1 MPKLFSSQS
10 KKFLMQIDKPEKD
23 LNKFICDNWLSLFP
37 HLRLVASEFSL
48 TGNVREIDKSGR
60 IDILA
65 YNPSTRKFVVFELKK
80 DYDRN
85 ITQQS
90 SDYLDFV
97 QENFEKVYL
106 CAYQTYK
113 CDLPEFTQ
121 IIRDQVEIVL
131 IAKRFNPTHIE
142 RVKKKSKENNITLI
156 KYYWFEDNLIFIDY
170 INNDPDTF
178 NNESVSAKKINKIKQ
193 IVDQD
198 PDYYAIEQYFG
209 LKPEAKIAFTCFY
222 EFLKKSTNITI
233 EAQQSKMKVTTS
245 NTSFSVIGL
254 GGKTGRK
261 AILQINTNIDVLH
274 DKKLDI
280 IIAEDRYRGEG
291 QKKKGSIGSERY
303 ELYLRNLDEVKLF
316 CAFLENSSLI

>member
-23 LNKFICDNWLSLFP
+23 LNQFICDNWLSLFP
-37 HLRLVASEFSL
+37 HLKLVASEFSL
-48 TGNVREIDKSGR
+48 AGNVREIDKSGR

-85 ITQQS
+85 ITQQA

-106 CAYQTYK
+106 GAYQTYK

-121 IIRDQVEIVL
+121 VIRDQVEIVL

-142 RVKKKSKENNITLI
+142 RVKKSKGNNITLI

-170 INNDPDTF
+170 INNDPDAV
-178 NNESVSAKKINKIKQ
+178 NIESINAKKINKIKQ

-198 PDYYAIEQYFG
+198 PDYSAIEQYFG
-209 LKPEAKIAFTCFY
+209 LKPEAKIAFTYFY
-222 EFLKKSTNITI
+222 EFLKKLTNIAI

-245 NTSFSVIGL
+245 NTSFSVIGM

-261 AILQINTNIDVLH
+261 AILQINTNIDVLAH
-274 DKKLDI
+274 QKLDNI
-280 IIAEDRYRGEG
+280 IIEDRYRGEG
-291 QKKKGSIGSERY
+291 QKKKGSLGSERY
-303 ELYLRNLDEVKLF
+303 ELYIRSQDEMQQF
-316 CAFLENSSLI
+316 CAFLEESSLI

>member
-23 LNKFICDNWLSLFP
+23 LNQFICDNWLSLFP
-37 HLRLVASEFSL
+37 HLKLVASEFSL
-48 TGNVREIDKSGR
+48 AGNVREIDKSGR

-85 ITQQS
+85 ITQQA

-106 CAYQTYK
+106 GAYQTYK

-121 IIRDQVEIVL
+121 VIRDQVEIVL

-142 RVKKKSKENNITLI
+142 RVKKSKGNNITLI

-170 INNDPDTF
+170 INNDPDAV
-178 NNESVSAKKINKIKQ
+178 NIESINAKKINKIKQ

-198 PDYYAIEQYFG
+198 PDYSAIEQYFG
-209 LKPEAKIAFTCFY
+209 LKPEAKIAFTYFY
-222 EFLKKSTNITI
+222 EFLKKLTNIAI

-245 NTSFSVIGL
+245 NTSFSVIGM

-261 AILQINTNIDVLH
+261 A
-274 DKKLDI
+274 
-280 IIAEDRYRGEG
+280 
-291 QKKKGSIGSERY
+291 
-303 ELYLRNLDEVKLF
+303 
-316 CAFLENSSLI
+316 

>member
-23 LNKFICDNWLSLFP
+23 LNQFICDNWLSLFP
-37 HLRLVASEFSL
+37 HLKLVASEFSL
-48 TGNVREIDKSGR
+48 AGNVREIDKSGR

-85 ITQQS
+85 ITQQA

-106 CAYQTYK
+106 GAYQTYK

-121 IIRDQVEIVL
+121 VVRDQVEIVL

-142 RVKKKSKENNITLI
+142 RVKKSKGNNITLI

-170 INNDPDTF
+170 INNDPDAV
-178 NNESVSAKKINKIKQ
+178 NIESINAKKINKIKQ

-198 PDYYAIEQYFG
+198 PDYSAIEQYFG
-209 LKPEAKIAFTCFY
+209 LKPEAKIAFTYFY
-222 EFLKKSTNITI
+222 EFLKKLTNIAI

-245 NTSFSVIGL
+245 NTSFSVIGM

-261 AILQINTNIDVLH
+261 AILQINTNIDVLAH
-274 DKKLDI
+274 QKLDNI
-280 IIAEDRYRGEG
+280 IIEDRYRGEG
-291 QKKKGSIGSERY
+291 QKKKGSLGSERY
-303 ELYLRNLDEVKLF
+303 ELYIRSQDEMQQF
-316 CAFLENSSLI
+316 CAFLEESSLI

>member
-23 LNKFICDNWLSLFP
+23 LNQFICDNWLSLFP
-37 HLRLVASEFSL
+37 HLKLVASEFSL
-48 TGNVREIDKSGR
+48 AGNVRDIDKSGR

-85 ITQQS
+85 ITQQA

-106 CAYQTYK
+106 GAYQTYK

-121 IIRDQVEIVL
+121 VIRDQVEIVL

-142 RVKKKSKENNITLI
+142 RVKKSKGNNITLI

-170 INNDPDTF
+170 INNDPDAV
-178 NNESVSAKKINKIKQ
+178 NIESINAKKINKIKQ

-198 PDYYAIEQYFG
+198 PDYSAIEQYFG
-209 LKPEAKIAFTCFY
+209 LKPEAKIAFTYFY
-222 EFLKKSTNITI
+222 EFLKKLTNIAI

-245 NTSFSVIGL
+245 NTSFSVIGM

-261 AILQINTNIDVLH
+261 AILQINTNIDVLAH
-274 DKKLDI
+274 QKLDNI
-280 IIAEDRYRGEG
+280 IIEDRYRGEG
-291 QKKKGSIGSERY
+291 QKKKGSLGSERY
-303 ELYLRNLDEVKLF
+303 ELYIRSQDEMQQF
-316 CAFLENSSLI
+316 CAFLEESSLI